1 MTEYKKLDQQYQ
13 AMLRPAKERLLHR
26 KAKDI
31 AGKTGIEFDEKSSCF
46 CFTSMGK
53 PISVSYPEYNMNPI
67 FNSWHH
73 LVTLH
78 YLDTADGT
86 PFKSELMSF
95 SSLAGS
101 GSRGLLFNRQAE
113 DIAGNFF
120 GNKPAEN
127 VQKVCEE
134 LGAFFLKSNADLC
147 AVFYYLPRYP
157 VTLKLWFGDDE
168 FKGSGRLL
176 LDESALHYLSVEDA
190 VTVGAYILE
199 ALVQRYNELFS
210 YAPNLE

>member
-1 MTEYKKLDQQYQ
+1 VTEDKKFDQQYK

-26 KAKDI
+26 DARDI
-31 AGKTGIEFDEKSSCF
+31 ADKTGTEFDEKSSCF
-46 CFTSMGK
+46 RFTSMGK
-53 PISVSYPEYNMNPI
+53 PISVSYPEYDMNPI
-67 FNSWHH
+67 FDNWHH

-78 YLDTADGT
+78 YLDMADGT
-86 PFKSELMSF
+86 PSKSELMSF

-113 DIAGNFF
+113 DTIGSFF

-127 VQKVCEE
+127 VEKICED
-134 LGAFFLKSNADLC
+134 LGASFMPSNADLC
-147 AVFYYLPRYP
+147 AVFHYLPRYP

-190 VTVGAYILE
+190 VTVGSYILE
-199 ALVQRYNELFS
+199 TLVLKYNDRS
-210 YAPNLE
+210 PY